1 MVRKKKKITESK
13 ANPSMSEK
21 ETVSSKEK
29 AASKETKSPRNT
41 DVDIDTSNFEKAV
54 DTAVEFEPVL
64 AEEVLEQAG
73 VSIKVENKG
82 AGAVEHPGIA
92 ENLTGIKPSVSSNQ
106 KRHLLSQSMSKHWSF
121 RQNRRMLSSQCK
133 GNQANKNLGRMN

>member
-1 MVRKKKKITESK
+1 MSTRFLLMTIRSSVQTILPMLAGDFMVRKKKKITESK

-73 VSIKVENKG
+73 F
-82 AGAVEHPGIA
+82 
-92 ENLTGIKPSVSSNQ
+92 NQ
-106 KRHLLSQSMSKHWSF
+106 S
-121 RQNRRMLSSQCK
+121 
-133 GNQANKNLGRMN
+133 